1 MSYTDWLALIKCVSS
16 SFIAHH
22 DNPNCKLLQDYYK
35 LRQKFL
41 TNYGRFYYKLS
52 QWVITNC
59 GKYLVQ
65 ITTKNYCKLRQLLFL
80 QNSKLLQFTA
90 SFITNYIAVFSFITN
105 YGKFITNSP
114 SITNYHVITNCAV
127 TEFNKSS
134 CQNLWYCCFTKIKR
148 LDIFSKIWLQ
158 FQKTFFWS
166 DNHGSLLS

>member
-1 MSYTDWLALIKCVSS
+1 MTILTANYCKIITNYDKVS
-16 SFIAHH
+16 
-22 DNPNCKLLQDYYK
+22 YK
-35 LRQKFL
+35 LRQV
-41 TNYGRFYYKLS
+41 YYKLS

-90 SFITNYIAVFSFITN
+90 SFVTNYIAVFSFITN

-114 SITNYHVITNCAV
+114 SITNYHVITNCVV

-134 CQNLWYCCFTKIKR
+134 CQNL
-148 LDIFSKIWLQ
+148 
-158 FQKTFFWS
+158 
-166 DNHGSLLS
+166 